1 MKKYII
7 REVAPDDYDFSFYF
21 EDDGL
26 TSASGDYC
34 NTLFIISNDGYGRI
48 SGFNIE
54 EYKSVQDQAEN
65 IINEFDNI
73 GGWNNYSS
81 YKEVMQDFG
90 IAYNSHKCHLLKEWA
105 KNADENDPDDIA
117 AFLTIITGKT
127 WTSESVSGYH
137 QGDYVEVV
145 YCIDQYKN
153 GAKHYGEIWLGCGK
167 GFCVIELDDNGKEIE
182 SCYGYIVA
190 DSQAWNDDQYKKIVC
205 EWAGID
211 EQETQ
216 LEMIDGSQTTTTYNY
231 RIA

>member
-7 REVAPDDYDFSFYF
+7 REIDPESSDLSFYF

-34 NTLFIISNDGYGRI
+34 NNLFIVSDCGYGRI
-48 SGFNIE
+48 NGFNVD
-54 EYKSVQDQAEN
+54 EYKRVQEQAEG
-65 IINEFDNI
+65 IIDAFSNI
-73 GGWNNYSS
+73 GGWNNYSN
-81 YKEVMQDFG
+81 YKEAMKDFG
-90 IAYNSHKCHLLKEWA
+90 IIYNPYKCHLLKEWA
-105 KNADENDPDDIA
+105 KTADESNTDDIA

-127 WTSESVSGYH
+127 WTSESVSGYC

-145 YCIDQYKN
+145 YCTEQYKN

-167 GFCVIELDDNGKEIE
+167 EFCVIELDDNGKEIE

-205 EWAGID
+205 EWAEIN